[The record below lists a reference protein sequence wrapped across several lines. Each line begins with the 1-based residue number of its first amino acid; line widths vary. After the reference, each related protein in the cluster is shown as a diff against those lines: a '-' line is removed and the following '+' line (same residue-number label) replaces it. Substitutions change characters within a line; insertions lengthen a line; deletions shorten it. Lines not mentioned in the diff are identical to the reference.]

1 MVIYPSSVL
10 IEERMREN
18 VQNQAADFPYVAM
31 EADLSIYPGSCVQWH
46 WHDHYEFAL
55 VHRGRVTLSIERC
68 SVELEEGDG
77 YFINANILHQ
87 ICVSDGAAAGVMH
100 TQIFDRSIVAGTGL
114 VARRYVAPVE
124 DCPALD
130 ALILSPKNRAHTPLL
145 ENLCAAYAAAEEDG
159 EGHEMEICARL
170 EMVWFALYRLA
181 KPRLRLES
189 LPSESSRRVKEM
201 LTFIH
206 ENYARA
212 IRVSDIAAACGVCE
226 RECHRCFA
234 RALNT
239 TPMDYLARHRAAIAA
254 RLLRESRMSIAEVAA
269 ACGFADPGYF
279 GKVFRRVFGI
289 SPGTYRKG

>member
-1 MVIYPSSVL
+1 MVIYPSNVL

-31 EADLSIYPGSCVQWH
+31 EADLGIYPGACAQWH

-68 SVELEEGDG
+68 SVELKEGEG
-77 YFINANILHQ
+77 YFINANMLHQ
-87 ICVSDGAAAGVMH
+87 IRVADGAAEGMMH
-100 TQIFDRSIVAGTGL
+100 TQLVGRSIVAGTGL

-130 ALILSPKNRAHTPLL
+130 ALIFSPGESGHAPLL
-145 ENLCAAYAAAEEDG
+145 ENLRAAFAAAEEDG

-170 EMVWFALYRLA
+170 GMVWCALYRLA
-181 KPRLRLES
+181 KPSLRSDS
-189 LPSESSRRVKEM
+189 LPSESSLRVKEM
-201 LTFIH
+201 LTYIH
-206 ENYARA
+206 ENYARP

-226 RECHRCFA
+226 RECFRCFS
-234 RALNT
+234 RALDT

-254 RLLRESRMSIAEVAA
+254 RLLRESAMSVAEIAA

-279 GKVFRRVFGI
+279 GKVFRRIFGI
-289 SPGTYRKG
+289 SPGAYREG